1 MIKEFASKSPAQKNE
16 RKAFFLFSYDMKI
29 DIATQDIFTL
39 FQPLFFTFVR
49 TWHID
54 SAMVMTKEITRQIL
68 TRLAL
73 KVVWYINPD
82 DTVKCLL
89 N

>member
-16 RKAFFLFSYDMKI
+16 RKAVYDMKI